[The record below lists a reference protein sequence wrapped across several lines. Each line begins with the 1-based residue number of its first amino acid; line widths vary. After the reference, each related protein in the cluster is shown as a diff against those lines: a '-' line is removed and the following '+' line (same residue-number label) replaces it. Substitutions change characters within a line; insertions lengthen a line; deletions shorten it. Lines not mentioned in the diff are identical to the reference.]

1 MTARSAK
8 ERFKKIYDT
17 FQKDKMASL
26 RKSGTDEQFEKR
38 EQLLTDLTELKMSFD
53 NKKTNEKESAK
64 VKQGKSV

>member
-1 MTARSAK
+1 
-8 ERFKKIYDT
+8 
-17 FQKDKMASL
+17 MASL